1 MRFLT
6 PTLLLLATAMPL
18 FAQVQFDRTETRLL
32 VDPAQITVA
41 SFAQLVLDGSLPI
54 NSTPG
59 FLLAIR
65 NNGSPTA
72 TRLKMKFSRNGELV
86 GTGTSSWV
94 PNFSGYTRHTATTLR
109 GAPWSVSG
117 KTADGASDLIRD
129 ILEKAGGRFPSGT
142 YTLVFQLFTNYN
154 DNDVVDEITLTFV
167 VQNQQE
173 AYIDLIYPTAGIEP
187 TEISTPYPT
196 IRWQGNANSYR
207 LRIFQDPTFSAN
219 IGLVRNTVAMVDETV
234 VSPSYQ
240 YPTGGVRQ
248 LQAGQQYILLIE
260 GEVSGGRRAEAV
272 AVFRMA
278 ENLSGTSVSST
289 NSSAISDEIR
299 RLLLEKYGASA
310 PDWLR
315 DPRTRFVS
323 FDGPIDGVEYINST
337 NGEALARA
345 LNK

>member
-6 PTLLLLATAMPL
+6 LTLFLLMAAQTTT
-18 FAQVQFDRTETRLL
+18 FAQFDQPRFVRPDCRLL
-32 VDPAQITVA
+32 VDPSQITVA
-41 SFAQLVLDGSLPI
+41 AFASIVLDGNIPANAPSVFQIAFQNDGAPVD
-54 NSTPG
+54 
-59 FLLAIR
+59 
-65 NNGSPTA
+65 
-72 TRLKMKFSRNGELV
+72 TRLSMEFSRNGEKIGSGESPWVQNFRGYVRQTNNTLAG
-86 GTGTSSWV
+86 GTWK
-94 PNFSGYTRHTATTLR
+94 FSGRTEDAAR
-109 GAPWSVSG
+109 
-117 KTADGASDLIRD
+117 DLLRD
-129 ILEKAGGRFPSGT
+129 IILKAGGRFPSGT
-142 YTLVFQLFTNYN
+142 YTMLFKLEYPGGS
-154 DNDVVDEITLTFV
+154 DFLPITFV
-167 VQNQQE
+167 IQNQQE
-173 AYIDLIYPTAGIEP
+173 AFIDLIFPTAGIEP

-207 LRIFQDPTFSAN
+207 VRIFQDPTLSAN
-219 IGLVRNTVAMVDETV
+219 IGLVRNTVPMVDETV

-248 LQAGQQYILLIE
+248 LQPGQQYVLLIE

-278 ENLSGTSVSST
+278 ENLSGTSASAS
-289 NSSAISDEIR
+289 NSPAVSDEIR

-323 FDGPIDGVEYINST
+323 FDGPIDGVQYTNST
-337 NGEALARA
+337 DGEALARA

>member
-1 MRFLT
+1 MRLLKLI
-6 PTLLLLATAMPL
+6 LLLLATATPL
-18 FAQVQFDRTETRLL
+18 FAQVQFDRAESRLL

-41 SFAQLVLDGSLPI
+41 SFAQLVLDGSLPS
-54 NSTPG
+54 NAPPG
-59 FLLAIR
+59 FLIAIR
-65 NNGSPTA
+65 NNGAPTA
-72 TRLKMKFSRNGELV
+72 TRLKMQFLRNGQLV

-94 PNFSGYTRHTATTLR
+94 ANFTGYTRHTNSTLR
-109 GAPWSVSG
+109 NAPWSVSG

-129 ILEKAGGRFPSGT
+129 IIQKAGGRFPSGT
-142 YTLVFQLFTNYN
+142 YNLIFQLFTNYN
-154 DNDVVDEITLTFV
+154 EQPPVDELILTFV

-187 TEISTPYPT
+187 TEISNPFPT

-207 LRIFQDPTFSAN
+207 LRIFQDPTLSAN

-278 ENLSGTSVSST
+278 ENLSGTSVSAT
-289 NSSAISDEIR
+289 NSPAVSDEIR
-299 RLLLEKYGASA
+299 RLLLEKYGTGA

-323 FDGPIDGVEYINST
+323 FDGPIDGVQYTNST
-337 NGEALARA
+337 DGEALARA